1 MQSSVAVTAPPVI
14 LQTGTAGSS
23 LIYVNSTSAKVN
35 VGALNWLGGWD
46 KRVKITINSSD
57 IDETLVDFPVLVYLS
72 NSSSGEND
80 EDVSCVFSEIGS
92 SFKRMAVTL
101 SDGATQCY
109 VEVEK
114 WDGSNQKAWLWIKV
128 PSIIST
134 KDTVLYLYYDGDH
147 ADNDDYVGDTGS
159 SAAQNVWDS
168 SFKGVW
174 HLSQT
179 SGGIGAIKDSTSNN
193 NTGTDYGNPA
203 FNANGLINSAI
214 SFDGTDDFIN
224 MSNSASLQF
233 TDSLTIEAWA
243 NLNSFGSGSDVDTL
257 LRKGEANPNDYQ
269 LAVHDQRLE
278 LIIVENDDGG
288 LHGSTTLS
296 ATTWLHLVG
305 TWNGTTRKVYLNGTE
320 DGSGSKTGTI
330 TPDTRAI
337 YIGGRAGTDL
347 STGIIDEVRASSKAR
362 SAAWIKASYES
373 EIDDLVDFGPEETN
387 IEDYVD
393 DNSSN
398 VDSHT
403 GHGTSSNFTA
413 QQDSNISYNDTL
425 TEANAGGTV
434 NTEDFVD
441 GNLSNVDSSAGY
453 GTSSNFAAQQDSNIA
468 YNDTLTEGY
477 TVGSPLTIT
486 FRAVGAETT
495 GTGAVTPPLPA
506 GMSSGDICILVAT
519 TIGGGSVTITADG
532 SVTPWTAIT
541 GSPVDMTGG
550 EKVYVWWGRYSSGS
564 TGPTVTPGSDHVES
578 GIAAWYNCLGAG
590 SPIDVTETGSEATS
604 DTSFSFATT
613 ISTTLNSEMCIC
625 VCTTGQDTAT
635 NNRFTTMADTSLTS
649 LAERMDYCTSSGG
662 GGGFALDEGY
672 KSTAGAVGT
681 WTSTLTSAYN
691 KSYISFALKP
701 EYAAN
706 YKMDYEFNYTVSD
719 WGQTNEYL
727 CIRTHTY
734 SGTAENLG
742 VDWWNSTSS
751 AWVTVTASLTASS
764 WNNVSISSY
773 LTAADIYFRFIGKTE
788 TSDTSQNTWII
799 ECNLIHYWTDPN
811 YELDYEIQWTT
822 ASYGE
827 GNEYLCMRTN
837 TYSGTAENI
846 GLDVWS
852 GGSWTS
858 ISSALTASAW
868 NNISINTYLTSATIT
883 FRFIGKTESIDT
895 SQNTWEI
902 ECSLLHV
909 WSSIEATHDYVLGV
923 NNTITSPWQVRLKEY
938 SSSSIARLKNCT
950 ISFHNSTDGTSNQ
963 IVIENGSFTTQTG
976 SWYNLG
982 SLETIYIAMTV
993 RASSMETSYIYAYL
1007 EVLIPGTTT
1016 YAQYITTFEVN

>member
-1 MQSSVAVTAPPVI
+1 VLLAVALFLSLNLLLPTTFGSIRTSLLVQSSVAVTAPPVI

-23 LIYVNSTSAKVN
+23 LIYANSTSAKVN

-57 IDETLVDFPVLVYLS
+57 IDETLIDFPVLVYLS

-128 PSIIST
+128 PSISST
-134 KDTVLYLYYDGDH
+134 KDTVLYLYYDKDH
-147 ADNDDYVGDTGS
+147 ADNTGYVGDTGS
-159 SAAQNVWDS
+159 SAAQSVWDS

-174 HLSQT
+174 HLSET
-179 SGGIGAIKDSTSNN
+179 SGGIGAIKDSTPNN
-193 NTGTDYGNPA
+193 NSGTDYGNPA
-203 FNANGLINSAI
+203 FNANGLVNSAI
-214 SFDGTDDFIN
+214 SFDGIDDFIN

-233 TDSLTIEAWA
+233 IDSLTIEAWA
-243 NLNSFGSGSDVDTL
+243 KLSSFGSGADVDAL

-278 LIIVENDDGG
+278 LIIEEDDDGG

-347 STGIIDEVRASSKAR
+347 STGIIDEVRASNKVR

-373 EIDDLVDFGPEETN
+373 EIDDLIDFGSEETN

-413 QQDSNISYNDTL
+413 QQDSNIAYNDTL
-425 TEANAGGTV
+425 TEADTKGYDISS
-434 NTEDFVD
+434 DFVD
-441 GNLSNVDSSAGY
+441 GNNTNEDSHAGH
-453 GTSSNFAAQQDSNIA
+453 GTSSNFTAQKDTDLSF
-468 YNDTLTEGY
+468 NDTLTEVDTASG
-477 TVGSPLTIT
+477 TSTGQFGST
-486 FRAVGAETT
+486 
-495 GTGAVTPPLPA
+495 
-506 GMSSGDICILVAT
+506 
-519 TIGGGSVTITADG
+519 
-532 SVTPWTAIT
+532 
-541 GSPVDMTGG
+541 
-550 EKVYVWWGRYSSGS
+550 SGS
-564 TGPTVTPGSDHVES
+564 SYTSVSAGQMYGS
-578 GIAAWYNCLGAG
+578 
-590 SPIDVTETGSEATS
+590 
-604 DTSFSFATT
+604 
-613 ISTTLNSEMCIC
+613 
-625 VCTTGQDTAT
+625 
-635 NNRFTTMADTSLTS
+635 RFTSSADTSTAKNLTFYGRS
-649 LAERMDYCTSSGG
+649 STGTANVKGILAFHDNLTIVTNGIGNAVACST
-662 GGGFALDEGY
+662 
-672 KSTAGAVGT
+672 TAGYWVSTFATPPILFPNTVYVLMCIPDATFRFYYGT
-681 WTSTLTSAYN
+681 GTTNQGHADTTNSYASPTSPTDATHNNYAYRVVCN
-691 KSYISFALKP
+691 YTQ
-701 EYAAN
+701 AN
-706 YKMDYEFNYTVSD
+706 YELDLEFDYSSANYTSD
-719 WGQTNEYL
+719 NEYL
-727 CIRTHTY
+727 CVRTHTFNANGTTESLGIDVR
-734 SGTAENLG
+734 SGG
-742 VDWWNSTSS
+742 
-751 AWVTVTASLTASS
+751 AWVSISASLTAS
-764 WNNVSISSY
+764 
-773 LTAADIYFRFIGKTE
+773 
-788 TSDTSQNTWII
+788 Q
-799 ECNLIHYWTDPN
+799 
-811 YELDYEIQWTT
+811 
-822 ASYGE
+822 
-827 GNEYLCMRTN
+827 
-837 TYSGTAENI
+837 
-846 GLDVWS
+846 
-852 GGSWTS
+852 
-858 ISSALTASAW
+858 W
-868 NNISINTYLTSATIT
+868 NNISISNYLAAGTIS
-883 FRFIGKTESIDT
+883 FRFIGKTESTDGTQNTWTIECNLIHVWNNSNYELDLEFQWTTIDYAQTYEYVCIHTGSTFNAESMIVKWRNGGSWTTLVTMTTANTWYNTSLAFTSATLTLQFLGGTESSDT
-895 SQNTWEI
+895 SQSTWDI
-902 ECSLLHV
+902 ECSLVHV
-909 WSSIEATHDYVLGV
+909 WSSIEVTHDYVLGV

-938 SSSSIARLKNCT
+938 SSSGIARLQNCT

-993 RASSMETSYIYAYL
+993 RASSMGTSYIYAYL
-1007 EVLIPGTTT
+1007 EVLIPSTTT

>member
-1 MQSSVAVTAPPVI
+1 
-14 LQTGTAGSS
+14 

-46 KRVKITINSSD
+46 RRVKITINSSD

-92 SFKRMAVTL
+92 SFKRVAVTL

-114 WDGSNQKAWLWIKV
+114 WDGPNQKAWLWIKV
-128 PSIIST
+128 PSISST
-134 KDTVLYLYYDGDH
+134 RDTVLYLYYDGDH

-193 NTGTDYGNPA
+193 NAGTDYGNPA

-243 NLNSFGSGSDVDTL
+243 KLNSFGSGSDVDAL

-278 LIIVENDDGG
+278 LIIEENDDGG

-347 STGIIDEVRASSKAR
+347 SAGIIDEVRASNNVR

-387 IEDYVD
+387 IEDHVD
-393 DNSSN
+393 DSASD
-398 VDSHT
+398 VGPPTDI
-403 GHGTSSNFTA
+403 GTHSNFTA
-413 QQDSNISYNDTL
+413 QQYGPDSIYDTL
-425 TEANAGGTV
+425 NE
-434 NTEDFVD
+434 
-441 GNLSNVDSSAGY
+441 
-453 GTSSNFAAQQDSNIA
+453 
-468 YNDTLTEGY
+468 
-477 TVGSPLTIT
+477 
-486 FRAVGAETT
+486 
-495 GTGAVTPPLPA
+495 
-506 GMSSGDICILVAT
+506 
-519 TIGGGSVTITADG
+519 
-532 SVTPWTAIT
+532 
-541 GSPVDMTGG
+541 
-550 EKVYVWWGRYSSGS
+550 
-564 TGPTVTPGSDHVES
+564 
-578 GIAAWYNCLGAG
+578 
-590 SPIDVTETGSEATS
+590 
-604 DTSFSFATT
+604 
-613 ISTTLNSEMCIC
+613 
-625 VCTTGQDTAT
+625 QDTAT
-635 NNRFTTMADTSLTS
+635 GNITYVNSAESYSATGQSSHNFNYALQRGSGDERLVVVTVSWEDLEASATISSLTFGGIAMIKIADVTVGTGYSEYIS
-649 LAERMDYCTSSGG
+649 LWYLLDSSLPNSPGSYNIAVTVSQSITREIYIAVAEYSGVKQSAPDDYDTNANTVSGNTAITLTAAANGSIVVAGVGESGTNVLTNTNNIANLQLQLLTSSGS
-662 GGGFALDEGY
+662 ALGHHTDVIEGNI
-672 KSTAGAVGT
+672 TVGWNNLNTREGMAGAVWQPSHT
-681 WTSTLTSAYN
+681 NYELDLEVQWTN
-691 KSYISFALKP
+691 
-701 EYAAN
+701 AN
-706 YKMDYEFNYTVSD
+706 YTLA
-719 WGQTNEYL
+719 NEEL
-727 CIRTHTY
+727 CIRT
-734 SGTAENLG
+734 GTTGAE
-742 VDWWNSTSS
+742 
-751 AWVTVTASLTASS
+751 
-764 WNNVSISSY
+764 
-773 LTAADIYFRFIGKTE
+773 DIE
-788 TSDTSQNTWII
+788 V
-799 ECNLIHYWTDPN
+799 
-811 YELDYEIQWTT
+811 
-822 ASYGE
+822 
-827 GNEYLCMRTN
+827 
-837 TYSGTAENI
+837 
-846 GLDVWS
+846 DVWS
-852 GGSWTS
+852 GSGWVNFF
-858 ISSALTASAW
+858 ADLTPDSW
-868 NNISINTYLTSATIT
+868 NNISISTYLTSSNFTI
-883 FRFIGKTESIDT
+883 RFKGGS
-895 SQNTWEI
+895 EI
-902 ECSLLHV
+902 NDHIQDLWKLDAAILHV
-909 WSSIEATHDYVLGV
+909 WSSIEATYDYVLGA

-938 SSSSIARLKNCT
+938 SSSGIARLQNCT
-950 ISFHNSTDGTSNQ
+950 IGFHNSTDGTSNQ

-993 RASSMETSYIYAYL
+993 RASSMGTSYIYAYL